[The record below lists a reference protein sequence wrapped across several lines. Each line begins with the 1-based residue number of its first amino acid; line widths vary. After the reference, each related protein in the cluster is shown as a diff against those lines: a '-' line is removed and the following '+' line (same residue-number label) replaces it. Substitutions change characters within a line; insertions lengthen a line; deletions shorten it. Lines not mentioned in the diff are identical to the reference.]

1 MSDINS
7 FREKLQGLISKF
19 EKDKTHYLSKGYP
32 EAQVRLDFL
41 NPFFKALG
49 WDIEN
54 KAQKPPHERD
64 VIVELSPETTGRPD
78 YNFRINGATKFF
90 VEAKAPSVALD
101 DINHILQA
109 KSYAWS
115 TKEVYFVI
123 LTDFEEF
130 KLFDAS
136 LKPNPK
142 FPEEGLILDLKYADY
157 LNNID
162 KLYELSKE
170 RVEQGSLEAL
180 LPKDTKSKRLRI
192 PPDKSFL
199 EDLTGWRTE
208 LAKDIHKRNPE
219 FDVKLLNDV
228 VQKLLDRIIF
238 IRIAEDR
245 RIRPDKEL
253 LEIVALWKEEGKRKS
268 IMTHLLDLFHEVND
282 DLNGDIFKPHAC
294 ERADVDSN
302 LIAEIIENL
311 YFPKSRYRFDAIG
324 VELLGSIYER
334 YLGSTIR
341 VTPKQAKVEEKPEVR
356 KAGGVYYTPK
366 YIVDYIVKNTVGKL
380 IEGKSPK
387 QIEKIKVLD
396 PACGSGS
403 FLLGAYQYLLDYHL
417 EYYRKHTKEAQTQF
431 FDFYHKVGPEDM
443 ALPLR
448 TKAMILRNNIFG
460 VDIDPQAVEITMMSL
475 YLKALEGERGM
486 LPKKQHLLPPL
497 SNNIKCGNSLIGYD
511 ILDSSLFISPSVKG
525 SVNAP
530 SYPPLKLRG
539 GRGSYGSMESEDR
552 VLSSGREL
560 LDDDT
565 KSRINPLDWNSKS
578 VGFGEIMNPSQS
590 PLAKGGSEGGFD
602 VVIGNPPYVRQEM
615 IGEFKDYFK
624 NHYEVFQG
632 AADLYAYFI
641 ERGVSLLNKNGIFS
655 YIVANKWMRANYGE
669 PLRRWMKKQRIE
681 EITDFGDLPV
691 FDGATTYPCIIRIRK
706 DSSDVIPARRESF
719 RKKDSGQAR
728 MTKGLTF
735 SATQVK
741 TLAFNNLT
749 EYVKENS
756 FAVNKTSLGDKG
768 WSLVNEQ
775 SQSLLDKLRKVGMPL
790 GEYVKEKIYYGIK
803 TGLNEAFVID
813 EETRKKLIKE
823 DSKSAELIK
832 PFLVGKDI
840 KRYAPPEKGRYLI
853 LIPKGWTSNNAPHPP
868 LKLRGGEAGV
878 IRHTGMTE
886 KSAWLWLSETYPAIA
901 GHLEAFIEK
910 GKKRYDKGEYWWELR
925 ACDYY
930 EEFEK
935 PKIIYAEI
943 ATRGQFTF
951 DITNFFSDTTS
962 YIIPVDSKYLIG
974 ILNSSLLTFVFSK
987 TSSEIRGGFYR
998 WKRQYMWNLPI
1009 HTIDFNNPSEK
1020 AIHDKLVSLVDRML
1034 ELHRKKNSLPPSAER
1049 EKIEREIAV
1058 TDEKIDDIVYGLY
1071 GVTDEERK
1079 IIEKA

>member
-1 MSDINS
+1 MADIHL
-7 FREKLQGLISKF
+7 FREKLQNLISKF

-32 EAQVRLDFL
+32 EAQVRIDFL
-41 NPFFKALG
+41 NPFFKTLG

-64 VIVELSPETTGRPD
+64 VIVELSPEATGRPD

-109 KSYAWS
+109 KTYAWS

-130 KLFDAS
+130 RLYDAS

-142 FPEEGLILDLKYADY
+142 FPDEGLILDLKYADY

-208 LAKDIHKRNPE
+208 LAKDIHKRNPPIPPLVKGGE
-219 FDVKLLNDV
+219 GGFDAKLLNDV

-253 LEIVALWKEEGKRKS
+253 LEIVALWKEEGKRKP

-294 ERADVDSN
+294 ERADIDSG
-302 LIAEIIENL
+302 LLAEIIENL

-341 VTPKQAKVEEKPEVR
+341 VTPKLAKVEEKPEVR

-380 IEGKSPK
+380 IEGKTPR
-387 QIEKIKVLD
+387 QIEKIKILD

-431 FDFYHKVGPEDM
+431 FDFYHKVGPEDL

-511 ILDSSLFISPSVKG
+511 IFEDS
-525 SVNAP
+525 
-530 SYPPLKLRG
+530 PLLRG
-539 GRGSYGSMESEDR
+539 
-552 VLSSGREL
+552 V
-560 LDDDT
+560 
-565 KSRINPLDWNSKS
+565 
-578 VGFGEIMNPSQS
+578 
-590 PLAKGGSEGGFD
+590 
-602 VVIGNPPYVRQEM
+602 
-615 IGEFKDYFK
+615 
-624 NHYEVFQG
+624 
-632 AADLYAYFI
+632 
-641 ERGVSLLNKNGIFS
+641 RGVFLFSLHNG
-655 YIVANKWMRANYGE
+655 N
-669 PLRRWMKKQRIE
+669 L
-681 EITDFGDLPV
+681 
-691 FDGATTYPCIIRIRK
+691 
-706 DSSDVIPARRESF
+706 F
-719 RKKDSGQAR
+719 RGK
-728 MTKGLTF
+728 
-735 SATQVK
+735 
-741 TLAFNNLT
+741 
-749 EYVKENS
+749 
-756 FAVNKTSLGDKG
+756 AV
-768 WSLVNEQ
+768 E
-775 SQSLLDKLRKVGMPL
+775 
-790 GEYVKEKIYYGIK
+790 GI
-803 TGLNEAFVID
+803 D
-813 EETRKKLIKE
+813 
-823 DSKSAELIK
+823 
-832 PFLVGKDI
+832 
-840 KRYAPPEKGRYLI
+840 
-853 LIPKGWTSNNAPHPP
+853 
-868 LKLRGGEAGV
+868 
-878 IRHTGMTE
+878 
-886 KSAWLWLSETYPAIA
+886 
-901 GHLEAFIEK
+901 
-910 GKKRYDKGEYWWELR
+910 
-925 ACDYY
+925 
-930 EEFEK
+930 
-935 PKIIYAEI
+935 
-943 ATRGQFTF
+943 
-951 DITNFFSDTTS
+951 
-962 YIIPVDSKYLIG
+962 
-974 ILNSSLLTFVFSK
+974 
-987 TSSEIRGGFYR
+987 
-998 WKRQYMWNLPI
+998 
-1009 HTIDFNNPSEK
+1009 
-1020 AIHDKLVSLVDRML
+1020 
-1034 ELHRKKNSLPPSAER
+1034 
-1049 EKIEREIAV
+1049 
-1058 TDEKIDDIVYGLY
+1058 
-1071 GVTDEERK
+1071 
-1079 IIEKA
+1079 

>member
-1 MSDINS
+1 MHDINS
-7 FREKLQGLISKF
+7 FRERLESLISKF
-19 EKDKTHYLSKGYP
+19 EKDRPHYLSKGYP

-78 YNFRINGATKFF
+78 YNFRINGVTKFF

-109 KSYAWS
+109 KTYAWS

-123 LTDFEEF
+123 LIDFEEF
-130 KLFDAS
+130 KLYDAS

-142 FPEEGLILDLKYADY
+142 FPDEGLILDLKYADY

-253 LEIVALWKEEGKRKS
+253 LEIVALWKEEGKRKP
-268 IMTHLLDLFHEVND
+268 IMTHLLDLFKEVND

-341 VTPKQAKVEEKPEVR
+341 VTPKLAKVEEKPEVR

-380 IEGKSPK
+380 IEGKTPK
-387 QIEKIKVLD
+387 QIEKIKILD

-448 TKAMILRNNIFG
+448 TKAMILRNNLFG

-511 ILDSSLFISPSVKG
+511 ILDNLFT
-525 SVNAP
+525 
-530 SYPPLKLRG
+530 PLKSPLAKGGERGVSLRAEG
-539 GRGSYGSMESEDR
+539 VAIS
-552 VLSSGREL
+552 
-560 LDDDT
+560 DDT
-565 KSRINPLDWNSKS
+565 KSRINPFDWNSKS
-578 VGFGEIMNPSQS
+578 VGFGEIMAN
-590 PLAKGGSEGGFD
+590 GGFD
-602 VVIGNPPYVRQEM
+602 CVIGNPPYVRQEM

-632 AADLYAYFI
+632 TADLYAYFI
-641 ERGVSLLNKNGIFS
+641 EKGVSLLNKNGIFS

-669 PLRRWMKKQRIE
+669 PLRRWLKKQRIE

-691 FDGATTYPCIIRIRK
+691 FETATTYPCILRIRK
-706 DSSDVIPARRESF
+706 GSPAN
-719 RKKDSGQAR
+719 Q
-728 MTKGLTF
+728 F
-735 SATQVK
+735 SAAQIK

-749 EYVKENS
+749 DYVKENS
-756 FAVNKTSLGDKG
+756 FTVNKTSLGDKG
-768 WSLVNEQ
+768 WSLVNKQ
-775 SQSLLDKLRKVGMPL
+775 SQTLLDKLRKVGMPL
-790 GEYVKEKIYYGIK
+790 GEHVKGKIYRGVT

-813 EETRKKLIKE
+813 DKTRKQLISE
-823 DSKSAELIK
+823 DSKSKELLK
-832 PFLVGKDI
+832 PFLFGKDI
-840 KRYAPPEKGRYLI
+840 KRYETPKSNKHLI
-853 LIPKGWTSNNAPHPP
+853 FTR
-868 LKLRGGEAGV
+868 RG
-878 IRHTGMTE
+878 INI
-886 KSAWLWLSETYPAIA
+886 KNYPAI
-901 GHLEAFIEK
+901 EK
-910 GKKRYDKGEYWWELR
+910 YLLSFKDSLMPKPWNYEGKIWKGRKPGSYKWYEIQDTT
-925 ACDYY
+925 DYY
-930 EEFEK
+930 LEFEK
-935 PKIIYAEI
+935 PKVMLPDISL
-943 ATRGQFTF
+943 RGNFTF
-951 DITNFFSDTTS
+951 DTEGYYCVNTA
-962 YIIPVDSKYLIG
+962 YIIGNADKYLLG
-974 ILNSSLLTFVFSK
+974 ILNSQLINFIYK
-987 TSSEIRGGFYR
+987 GMSSTYRGGYLRFIQ
-998 WKRQYMWNLPI
+998 QYLEKLPI
-1009 HTIDFNNPSEK
+1009 RTINFNNPQEK

-1034 ELHRKKNSLPPSAER
+1034 ELHKKKAALPPSAER
-1049 EKIEREIAV
+1049 EKIEREITI
-1058 TDEKIDDIVYGLY
+1058 TDEKIDEIVYGLY
-1071 GVTDEERK
+1071 GVTEEERR
-1079 IIEKA
+1079 II

>member
-1 MSDINS
+1 MSDIDS
-7 FREKLQGLISKF
+7 FREKLLTLISKF
-19 EKDKTHYLSKGYP
+19 EKDKTHYVSKGYP
-32 EAQVRLDFL
+32 EAQVRIDFI
-41 NPFFKALG
+41 NPLFKALG

-78 YNFRINGATKFF
+78 YNFRIIGATKFF

-142 FPEEGLILDLKYADY
+142 FPNEGLIFDFKYTDY
-157 LNNID
+157 INNIE
-162 KLYELSKE
+162 KLFELSRE
-170 RVEQGSLEAL
+170 RVLQGSLEAL
-180 LPKDTKSKRLRI
+180 LPRDTKSKRLRI

-199 EDLTGWRTE
+199 EDLTIWRTE

-219 FDVKLLNDV
+219 FDVKLLNDA

-245 RIRPDKEL
+245 KIRPDREL
-253 LEIVALWKEEGKRKS
+253 QDIVAQWKEEGKRKS
-268 IMTHLLDLFHEVND
+268 IMTHLIDLFHEVNA

-294 ERADVDSN
+294 ERANVDSN
-302 LIAEIIENL
+302 LLAEIIENL

-341 VTPKQAKVEEKPEVR
+341 VTPQRVKVEEKPQVR

-366 YIVDYIVKNTVGKL
+366 YIVDYIVKNTVGKI
-380 IEGKSPK
+380 IEGKTPR
-387 QIEKIKVLD
+387 QIEKIKILD

-403 FLLGAYQYLLDYHL
+403 FLLGAYRYLLDYHL

-431 FDFYHKVGPEDM
+431 FDFYYKVGPEDLS
-443 ALPLR
+443 LPLR

-475 YLKALEGERGM
+475 YLKALEGERGL

-511 ILDSSLFISPSVKG
+511 IFENLFIPTLEKG
-525 SVNAP
+525 GE
-530 SYPPLKLRG
+530 G
-539 GRGSYGSMESEDR
+539 GF
-552 VLSSGREL
+552 
-560 LDDDT
+560 DDET
-565 KSRINPLDWNSKS
+565 KSRINPFDWNSKS
-578 VGFGEIMNPSQS
+578 VGFGEIIGN
-590 PLAKGGSEGGFD
+590 GGFD

-615 IGEFKDYFK
+615 LGEFKDYFQK
-624 NHYEVFQG
+624 HYEVYQG
-632 AADLYAYFI
+632 TADLYSYFI
-641 ERGVSLLNKNGIFS
+641 ERGVSLLKKGGLFS

-669 PLRRWMKKQRIE
+669 PLRRWMKSQHIE
-681 EITDFGDLPV
+681 EIIDFGDLPV
-691 FDGATTYPCIIRIRK
+691 FETATTYPCILRIRRDARTIPPLAK
-706 DSSDVIPARRESF
+706 GGKGGFSLPVTKVTTLNFQNLSD
-719 RKKDSGQAR
+719 
-728 MTKGLTF
+728 
-735 SATQVK
+735 
-741 TLAFNNLT
+741 
-749 EYVKENS
+749 YVKANS
-756 FAVNKTSLGDKG
+756 FPVVRASLDDKG
-768 WSLVNEQ
+768 WSLVDEKAQ
-775 SQSLLDKLRKVGMPL
+775 ALLNKLHSSGISL
-790 GEYVKEKIYYGIK
+790 GEYVQGKIYRGVL

-813 EETRKKLIKE
+813 EETMNRLITE
-823 DSKSAELIK
+823 DSKSEGLIK

-840 KRYAPPEKGRYLI
+840 KRYETPPKSRYLI
-853 LIPKGWTSNNAPHPP
+853 LIPKGWT
-868 LKLRGGEAGV
+868 REQ
-878 IRHTGMTE
+878 IRHSREGGNRETTGFRVKPGMTE
-886 KSAWLWLSETYPAIA
+886 TGAWRWFSENYPSLTA
-901 GHLEAFIEK
+901 HLEPFMEK

-925 ACDYY
+925 TCDYY
-930 EEFEK
+930 AEFEK
-935 PKIIYAEI
+935 PKIMLPDISV
-943 ATRGQFTF
+943 RGNFTL
-951 DITNFFSDTTS
+951 DENGGYFSVNTT
-962 YIIPVDSKYLIG
+962 YIISNNDKYLLG
-974 ILNSSLLTFVFSK
+974 ILNSSLMTFYYMHSFAAY
-987 TSSEIRGGFYR
+987 RGGFLR
-998 WKRQYMWNLPI
+998 FFTQYLEKLPI

-1020 AIHDKLVSLVDRML
+1020 ALHDKLVSLVDRML
-1034 ELHRKKNSLPPSAER
+1034 ELHKKKNSIPPSAER

-1058 TDEKIDDIVYGLY
+1058 TDEKIDEIVYGLY
-1071 GVTDEERK
+1071 GVAEEERK
-1079 IIEKA
+1079 IIERR

>member
-1 MSDINS
+1 MADINS
-7 FREKLQGLISKF
+7 FREKLQSLIAKF
-19 EKDKTHYLSKGYP
+19 EKDKAHYVSKGYP

-64 VIVELSPETTGRPD
+64 VIVELSPEATGRPD

-115 TKEVYFVI
+115 TKEVYFVV

-130 KLFDAS
+130 RLYDAS

-142 FPEEGLILDLKYADY
+142 FPDEGLILGLKHTDY
-157 LNNID
+157 LNNIE
-162 KLYELSKE
+162 KLWELSKE
-170 RVEQGSLEAL
+170 RIEHGSLEAL

-208 LAKDIHKRNPE
+208 LAKDIHKRNQE

-253 LEIVALWKEEGKRKS
+253 MEIVALWKEEGKRKS
-268 IMTHLLDLFHEVND
+268 IMSHLLDLFHEVND

-302 LIAEIIENL
+302 LIADIIENL

-341 VTPKQAKVEEKPEVR
+341 VTPQRVKVEEKPEVR

-366 YIVDYIVKNTVGKL
+366 YIVDYIVRNTVSKL

-387 QIEKIKVLD
+387 QIEKIKILD

-511 ILDSSLFISPSVKG
+511 IFGSLFSPVIPASE
-525 SVNAP
+525 A
-530 SYPPLKLRG
+530 R
-539 GRGSYGSMESEDR
+539 RESFPKKD
-552 VLSSGREL
+552 SGQAGMTEKW
-560 LDDDT
+560 DDET
-565 KSRINPLDWNSKS
+565 KSRINPFDWNSKS

-590 PLAKGGSEGGFD
+590 PLAKGGSKGGFD
-602 VVIGNPPYVRQEM
+602 VVIGNPPYFNINILDKNIFHYLESKYSEIHTGYNDIM
-615 IGEFKDYFK
+615 YYFVYK
-624 NHYEVFQG
+624 GIN
-632 AADLYAYFI
+632 
-641 ERGVSLLNKNGIFS
+641 LLNKNGVCGVITSNYYLGNS
-655 YIVANKWMRANYGE
+655 Y
-669 PLRRWMKKQRIE
+669 
-681 EITDFGDLPV
+681 
-691 FDGATTYPCIIRIRK
+691 
-706 DSSDVIPARRESF
+706 AR
-719 RKKDSGQAR
+719 
-728 MTKGLTF
+728 L
-735 SATQVK
+735 
-741 TLAFNNLT
+741 
-749 EYVKENS
+749 
-756 FAVNKTSLGDKG
+756 
-768 WSLVNEQ
+768 
-775 SQSLLDKLRKVGMPL
+775 LRKFLKAHVS
-790 GEYVKEKIYYGIK
+790 KIINFKDYLVFEDANVHTNIIFAQK
-803 TGLNEAFVID
+803 IPKLNEIHFFEKTDKQIFNPVDLEANLNHF
-813 EETRKKLIKE
+813 TLSRKKLSE
-823 DSKSAELIK
+823 DWVVGGDKSLSLIDKVKSKK
-832 PFLVGKDI
+832 
-840 KRYAPPEKGRYLI
+840 
-853 LIPKGWTSNNAPHPP
+853 TP
-868 LKLRGGEAGV
+868 LGNLAV
-878 IRHTGMTE
+878 
-886 KSAWLWLSETYPAIA
+886 
-901 GHLEAFIEK
+901 IEK
-910 GKKRYDKGEYWWELR
+910 GSTSGKNKVFTVSYKFAKENK
-925 ACDYY
+925 
-930 EEFEK
+930 FEK
-935 PKIIYAEI
+935 
-943 ATRGQFTF
+943 
-951 DITNFFSDTTS
+951 DILRRNVKNSDIER
-962 YIIPVDSKYLIG
+962 YLLKERQNYLIYVNNNTDIKTYPNIYNYLSKHKKELSERNEVKKGLYDWYRLERPRRKEIFDSREKLIVPYRAEYNRFAYDNEQYFNDGGDIRAIVLKQGSSLSIKYILG
-974 ILNSSLLTFVFSK
+974 ILNSKLMNWYYGFIGKPKGKSREYFNEPMSK
-987 TSSEIRGGFYR
+987 IPIR
-998 WKRQYMWNLPI
+998 
-1009 HTIDFNNPSEK
+1009 TIDFNNPAEK
-1020 AIHDKLVSLVDRML
+1020 AVHDKLVSLVDRML
-1034 ELHRKKNSLPPSAER
+1034 ELHKKKNSMPLSAER
-1049 EKIEREIAV
+1049 EKIEREITI
-1058 TDEKIDDIVYGLY
+1058 TDEKIDEIVNELY
-1071 GVTDEERK
+1071 GITEEERK
-1079 IIEKA
+1079 IIE